1 MVKRT
6 YSRRSQTPQT
16 RLEDQPA
23 KRRRVESSSDP
34 TSPALS
40 PIISSDTIEPLS
52 TPTPANRL
60 GNLHP
65 SPPSSPPPAEP
76 PTIKQNE
83 ALDPL
88 IPPPRF
94 LPTATRKE
102 PLEESTGNARKA
114 KPLRQQ
120 KLTQL
125 TLDLGQKTQK
135 KCQTCGM
142 EYRPSSPEDAAL
154 HKKFHAQNVGGIEVG
169 KKFVDSIF
177 VSQKVWTGSA
187 GEMIVV
193 VNRSAE
199 ARKRR
204 VVESVLDV
212 VEKELGGAGID
223 REELWTEISA
233 TSETDAMAKCDRY
246 KAYLYIRGYKCV
258 GVCLTERI
266 RKAYEVVAPDIP
278 EAKGNL
284 TSFRG
289 SSITVSETSKPATM
303 GVSRVWTSTFAR
315 RSGIAKKMLDSS
327 LDNFVYGMKLSK
339 AIAAFSQPTESGGN
353 LARSWFGRESIAIFN
368 LQSYV
373 RDGRSS
379 GFGEMICGFSDDEIS
394 PGSLGDDLTDLSEVD
409 LTQSRLLRSALQ
421 GLLSPAL
428 TFALFVLLPVMLR
441 VFDIGEERKG
451 FSEVHLIEL

>member
-1 MVKRT
+1 MQISLPIMVKRT

-16 RLEDQPA
+16 RLEEQSA

-34 TSPALS
+34 ISPALS

-52 TPTPANRL
+52 TPTPTNRH
-60 GNLHP
+60 GTLHS
-65 SPPSSPPPAEP
+65 SPPSSPPPIVSS
-76 PTIKQNE
+76 TLKQSE
-83 ALDPL
+83 ALEPL

-102 PLEESTGNARKA
+102 PLKESTGNARKI

-135 KCQTCGM
+135 KCQICGM

-154 HKKFHAQNVGGIEVG
+154 HKKYHAQNVGGIDLG

-177 VSQKVWTGSA
+177 VGQKVWTGSA
-187 GEMIVV
+187 GEMIIV

-212 VEKELGGAGID
+212 VEKELGGVGID
-223 REELWTEISA
+223 REELWTELSA
-233 TSETDAMAKCDRY
+233 TSETDATAKCDRY

-266 RKAYEVVAPDIP
+266 RSAYEVLVTTTRG
-278 EAKGNL
+278 EKG
-284 TSFRG
+284 TSSRS
-289 SSITVSETSKPATM
+289 SSITVSEESKAATM
-303 GVSRVWTSTFAR
+303 GISRIWTSTFAR
-315 RSGIAKKMLDSS
+315 RSGIARKMLDAA
-327 LDNFVYGMKLSK
+327 LDNFVYGMKVSK
-339 AIAAFSQPTESGGN
+339 DMAAFSQPTESGGN
-353 LARSWFGRESIAIFN
+353 LARSWFGRESGWLVYN
-368 LQSYV
+368 
-373 RDGRSS
+373 
-379 GFGEMICGFSDDEIS
+379 E
-394 PGSLGDDLTDLSEVD
+394 
-409 LTQSRLLRSALQ
+409 
-421 GLLSPAL
+421 
-428 TFALFVLLPVMLR
+428 
-441 VFDIGEERKG
+441 
-451 FSEVHLIEL
+451 